1 MSTPNHSVA
10 EDRDNEPNSAP
21 KRLLQGPEGDLAGA
35 SLDELRGEWRRLYR
49 CEPPRI
55 SRDLLLR
62 GIAYRRQELE
72 HGGLGKTTRRKLK
85 TLAKMFRTTG
95 RVGSRSWPRFEAG
108 CSAGAR
114 MAWPHAH
121 RHGDGRRLRICR
133 DELLVP
139 HEGRQEDHGR
149 PLVGSP
155 LLRSRASRY
164 KL

>member
-1 MSTPNHSVA
+1 MVSPNHFVA
-10 EDRDNEPNSAP
+10 EDLDNEPNSAP
-21 KRLLQGPEGDLAGA
+21 KLLLQGPEGDRAGA
-35 SLDELRGEWRRLYR
+35 SLDMLRGEWRRLYR

-62 GIAYRRQELE
+62 GIAYRRQELK
-72 HGGLGKTTRRKLK
+72 HGGLGKTTGRKLK

-95 RVGSRSWPRFEAG
+95 RVGPDPGLALKPG
-108 CSAGAR
+108 CSARAR

-121 RHGDGRRLRICR
+121 RHGDGGRLRIFR

-139 HEGRQEDHGR
+139 HEDRQEDNGS